1 VSFDKTRSAGYLINH
16 LARIFAQ
23 ALARE
28 LRPMGLAP
36 GQFMVLIEVWREDGL
51 AQRDLVARL
60 DVEQATLAN
69 TLARMERDGLVT
81 RTPHPTDGRAQSI
94 RATDRARRLEAP
106 ATAAA
111 DGVNRRL
118 LATLPERDRELL
130 VSAMQAVIAAAHDG
144 DDSV

>member
-1 VSFDKTRSAGYLINH
+1 MAFEKSRSAGYLINH

-28 LRPMGLAP
+28 IRPMGLVP
-36 GQFMVLIEVWREDGL
+36 GQFMVLIELWREDGL
-51 AQRDLVARL
+51 TQRELVARL

-81 RTPHPTDGRAQSI
+81 RAPHPTDGRAQLVRI
-94 RATDRARRLEAP
+94 TALARRLEAP

-111 DGVNRRL
+111 DQVNRRL
-118 LATLPERDRELL
+118 LAALPDDDRQGF
-130 VSAMQAVIAAAHDG
+130 VSAMQAVIAASREAD
-144 DDSV
+144 